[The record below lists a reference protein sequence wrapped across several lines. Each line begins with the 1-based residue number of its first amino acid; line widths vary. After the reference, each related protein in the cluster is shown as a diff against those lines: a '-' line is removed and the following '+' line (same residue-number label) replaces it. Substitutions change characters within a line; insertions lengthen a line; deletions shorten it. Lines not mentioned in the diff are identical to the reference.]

1 LVYVLQIDLCHG
13 SIVHLTIF
21 RDFYEPYALML
32 GEEAMVVSGLLIG
45 LNIIDCNMVLKDDDD
60 LDRPV
65 SEIILKLCKQAAIVL
80 VKTV

>member
-1 LVYVLQIDLCHG
+1 MTN
-13 SIVHLTIF
+13 LTIF
-21 RDFYEPYALML
+21 RDFYETYALML

-65 SEIILKLCKQAAIVL
+65 SIMSFCLLFEQKFRHRRFMY
-80 VKTV
+80 

>member
-1 LVYVLQIDLCHG
+1 MGCIMTF
-13 SIVHLTIF
+13 TIC

-65 SEIILKLCKQAAIVL
+65 SIISVSLLCKNLDLMALKVVSSKLPHAL
-80 VKTV
+80 